1 MSFEILMSSEPAH
14 TNQTLEWLVGRHG
27 CVGVEHSRHE
37 EKLERKKK
45 KQRGERHDGANEK
58 IRGA

>member
-14 TNQTLEWLVGRHG
+14 TNQTLEWLVGSHG
-27 CVGVEHSRHE
+27 CVGVDDSRHE
-37 EKLERKKK
+37 EMLERKK